1 MSKALRLLSPP
12 MLVVVLAVLV
22 AVGAATV
29 TDWYIGIMA
38 GSLVLRVFTEYFRG
52 RTDHIGR
59 S

>member
-22 AVGAATV
+22 TVGAATV